1 MEGGEVVGA
10 VMAGGVRGWR
20 FSGCHLV
27 VVSRYNTIAVF
38 SSFSA
43 SERRE
48 GKGVR
53 WLLEQWCATVR
64 KRSETAKGEGKERGG
79 ARSRWRRPEK

>member
-27 VVSRYNTIAVF
+27 VVSRQN
-38 SSFSA
+38 
-43 SERRE
+43 SEGEEERKRQVCWVRRE
-48 GKGVR
+48 M
-53 WLLEQWCATVR
+53 
-64 KRSETAKGEGKERGG
+64 KEDDDV
-79 ARSRWRRPEK
+79 E